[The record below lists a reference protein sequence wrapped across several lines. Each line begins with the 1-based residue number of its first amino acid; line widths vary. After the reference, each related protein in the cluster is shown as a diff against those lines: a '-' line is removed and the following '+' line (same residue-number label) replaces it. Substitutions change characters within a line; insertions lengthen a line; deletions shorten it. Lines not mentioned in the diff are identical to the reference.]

1 MVIKVNE
8 NNTIVTASDGCMLYF
23 KNDESKSLFSE
34 CGIPGKVSES
44 DFVEVEIEIPQANLA
59 RINQSITEKN

>member
-23 KNDESKSLFSE
+23 KNDELKSLFSE

-44 DFVEVEIEIPQANLA
+44 DFVEVEIEIPEET
-59 RINQSITEKN
+59 ITNNND

>member
-34 CGIPGKVSES
+34 CGIPDEITES
-44 DFVEVEIEIPQANLA
+44 DFIEVKIEIPEEIDLNN
-59 RINQSITEKN
+59 IIEK

>member
-34 CGIPGKVSES
+34 CGIPSEVNES
-44 DFVEVEIEIPQANLA
+44 DFVEVEIEIPEEIDLNN
-59 RINQSITEKN
+59 IVEK

>member
-23 KNDESKSLFSE
+23 KNDETKSLFSE
-34 CGIPGKVSES
+34 CGIPGEITES
-44 DFVEVEIEIPQANLA
+44 DFVEVEIDTQEVV
-59 RINQSITEKN
+59 

>member
-34 CGIPGKVSES
+34 CGIPGEITES
-44 DFVEVEIEIPQANLA
+44 DFVEVKIEIPEE
-59 RINQSITEKN
+59 II